1 MKAIKYL
8 AFVFPLIIGVSACK
22 SDLLNTSPYNAI
34 GSTNMW
40 TSTNL
45 ATLAVSGVYNTFL
58 QSSGEVENSVNSGNY
73 LGLEAHL
80 FAALDPTVSARNN
93 WSSTLHLLNGNA
105 TPSNTEFSRAW
116 KQHYEGIS
124 RANDVIDNVATV
136 PDMSPELCAQYLA
149 EAKFLRAYFYYRLNC
164 LYRGVPLY
172 LKTTPVSEFNKPRNT
187 EAEVWEAIVAD
198 LTDVIN
204 EPNIPG
210 RYMAGDPN
218 YGRATK
224 GAAYALRGKTYLWM
238 KEYRLAELDFKE
250 VVKLGYTLFEGGY
263 KELFKD
269 ANEQC
274 PEMIFSIQCYEQDG
288 YGNQMPFKY
297 GSRVTYPGS
306 WNDFYGD
313 TDFIDTYETKE
324 GKPFNWDDFIPG
336 YSKMSAKARSV
347 YFLRDGL
354 NSGNGNF
361 GSGNYKSL
369 KTKMEEYG
377 ADFTKYKDKGNEAR
391 IKAVYESRDPR
402 LMQTYIT
409 PYSEYIGSPYTA
421 GGAEYTYTL
430 RWPFIENDIEAP
442 FDLRTDSKKV
452 FHYLVRKFVSEGTE
466 HLDRGYSPI
475 DVPLIRYAD
484 VLLSLAEALN
494 EQSGKTSEAVTYV
507 NMVRKRAGI
516 ALLNSN
522 TYTQVAGQ
530 DDMRNRIRRE
540 KRWELACEGTLY
552 FDELRWGTWYDVKL
566 YEGSGLKEC
575 WGQNVVTWTKNGDH
589 YTTWPIPATERQL
602 NTALSQNDGWVD

>member
-8 AFVFPLIIGVSACK
+8 AFVSSLIIGASACQP
-22 SDLLNTSPYNAI
+22 DLLNTSPYNAV

-40 TSTNL
+40 TSENL
-45 ATLAVSGVYNTFL
+45 ATLAVNGVYNTFL
-58 QSSGEVENSVNSGNY
+58 QSSGEVENSVTGGNY
-73 LGLEAHL
+73 LGLEVYL

-124 RANDVIDNVATV
+124 RANDVIDNVGNV
-136 PDMSPELCAQYLA
+136 PGMSQELSAQYMA

-172 LKTTPVSEFNKPRNT
+172 LTTTPVSEFNKPRNT
-187 EAEVWEAIVAD
+187 EAEVWEAIIND

-210 RYMAGDPN
+210 RYVAGDPN

-238 KEYRLAELDFKE
+238 NEYKLAEQDFKE
-250 VVKLGYTLFEGGY
+250 VLKMGYSLFEGGY

-297 GSRVTYPGS
+297 GSRVTYPGG

-361 GSGNYKSL
+361 GSGNYRSL
-369 KTKMEEYG
+369 KTKMQDYG
-377 ADFTKYKDKGNEAR
+377 ADFSKYLDQGNEAR
-391 IKAVYESRDPR
+391 IRKVYEDRDPR

-409 PYSEYIGSPYTA
+409 PYSDYLGSPHTA
-421 GGAEYTYTL
+421 GGAEFTYTL

-442 FDLRTDSKKV
+442 FDLRTDTKKV

-494 EQSGKTSEAVTYV
+494 EQNKTAEAATYV

-522 TYTQVAGQ
+522 SYTTVAGQ
-530 DDMRNRIRRE
+530 EDMRNRIRRE

-566 YEGSGLKEC
+566 YEGAGLKEC

-602 NTALSQNDGWVD
+602 NTSLDQNYGWAD

>member
-8 AFVFPLIIGVSACK
+8 AFVSSLIIGVSACQP
-22 SDLLNTSPYNAI
+22 DLMDTSPYNAV

-45 ATLAVSGVYNTFL
+45 ATLAVNGVYNTFL
-58 QSSGEVENSVNSGNY
+58 QSSGDVENSVTSGNY
-73 LGLEAHL
+73 LGLDAHL

-116 KQHYEGIS
+116 KQHYEGVS
-124 RANDVIDNVATV
+124 RANDVIDNVESV
-136 PDMSPELCAQYLA
+136 PGMDPKLCAQYKA
-149 EAKFLRAYFYYRLNC
+149 EAKFLRAYFYYRLNS

-172 LKTTPVSEFNKPRNT
+172 LTTTPVSEMTKPRST
-187 EAEVWEAIVAD
+187 EAEVWEAIIKD
-198 LTDVIN
+198 LTDVID
-204 EPNIPG
+204 ETNIPA
-210 RYMAGDPN
+210 RYLAGDPN
-218 YGRATK
+218 FGRATK
-224 GAAYALRGKTYLWM
+224 GAAYALRGKVYLWM

-250 VVKLGYTLFEGGY
+250 VIKMGYSLFEGGY
-263 KELFKD
+263 KELFKEE
-269 ANEQC
+269 NEQC

-288 YGNQMPFKY
+288 YGHQMSFKY
-297 GSRVTYPGS
+297 GSRVTYPGG

-313 TDFIDTYETKE
+313 TDFIDTYERKD
-324 GKPFNWDDFIPG
+324 GKPFNWDDYIPG

-361 GSGNYKSL
+361 GSGNYRSL
-369 KTKMEEYG
+369 KTKMQDYG
-377 ADFTKYKDKGNEAR
+377 ADFSKYLDQGNEER
-391 IKAVYESRDPR
+391 IRKVYEDRDPR
-402 LMQTYIT
+402 LIQTYIT

-421 GGAEYTYTL
+421 GGLEYTYTL

-442 FDLRTDSKKV
+442 FDLRSDTKKV
-452 FHYLVRKFVSEGTE
+452 FHYLVRKFVAEGME
-466 HLDRGYSPI
+466 NLDRSYSPV

-494 EQSGKTSEAVTYV
+494 EQNKTAEAATYV

-522 TYTQVAGQ
+522 SYTTVAGQ
-530 DDMRNRIRRE
+530 EDMRNRIRRE

-566 YEGSGLKEC
+566 YEGAGLKEC

-589 YTTWPIPATERQL
+589 YTTWPVPATERQL
-602 NTALSQNDGWVD
+602 NTSLTQNDGWAD

>member
-8 AFVFPLIIGVSACK
+8 AFVSSLIIGASACQ
-22 SDLLNTSPYNAI
+22 SDLLDTSPYNAI

-40 TSTNL
+40 TTTNL
-45 ATLAVSGVYNTFL
+45 ATMAVNGVYNTFL
-58 QSSGEVENSVNSGNY
+58 QSSGDIENSVTSGNY
-73 LGLEAHL
+73 LGLDAHL
-80 FAALDPTVSARNN
+80 FSALDPTVSARNN
-93 WSSTLHLLNGNA
+93 WSSTFNLLNGTA
-105 TPSNTEFSRAW
+105 APSNTEFSRAW
-116 KQHYEGIS
+116 KQHYEGVS
-124 RANDVIDNVATV
+124 RANDVIDNVESV
-136 PDMSPELCAQYLA
+136 PGMDPKLCAQYKA

-172 LKTTPVSEFNKPRNT
+172 LTTTPVSEFNKPRNT
-187 EAEVWEAIVAD
+187 ESEVWEAIITD

-210 RYMAGDPN
+210 RYMAGDAN

-238 KEYRLAELDFKE
+238 KEYRLAELDFLE
-250 VVKLGYTLFEGGY
+250 VIKLGYSLFDGGY
-263 KELFKD
+263 KQLFKEE
-269 ANEQC
+269 NEQS

-288 YGNQMPFKY
+288 YGHQMSFKY
-297 GSRVTYPGS
+297 GSRVTYPGG

-336 YSKMSAKARSV
+336 YSQMDPKARSV

-369 KTKMEEYG
+369 KTKMQDYG
-377 ADFTKYKDKGNEAR
+377 ADFSKYLDQGNEAR
-391 IKAVYESRDPR
+391 IRKVYEDRDPR

-421 GGAEYTYTL
+421 GGEEITYTL
-430 RWPFIENDIEAP
+430 RWPFIQNDLEAP
-442 FDLRTDSKKV
+442 FDLRSDTKKV
-452 FHYLVRKFVSEGTE
+452 YHYLVRKFVAEGME
-466 HLDRGYSPI
+466 HLDRSYSPV
-475 DVPLIRYAD
+475 DVPLIRFAD
-484 VLLSLAEALN
+484 VLLSLAEAIN
-494 EQSGKTSEAVTYV
+494 EQHRTSEAVQYV
-507 NMVRKRAGI
+507 NMVRQRAGI

-522 TYTQVAGQ
+522 SYTTVKGE

-566 YEGSGLKEC
+566 YEGAGLKEC
-575 WGQNVVTWTKNGDH
+575 WGTDVVTWTKNGDH
-589 YTTWPIPATERQL
+589 YTIWPIPATERQL
-602 NTALSQNDGWVD
+602 NTSLTQNDGWVD

>member
-8 AFVFPLIIGVSACK
+8 AFVSSLIIGASACNP
-22 SDLLNTSPYNAI
+22 DLLNTSPYNAV

-45 ATLAVSGVYNTFL
+45 ATLAVNGVYNTFL
-58 QSSGEVENSVNSGNY
+58 QSSGEVENSVTGGNY
-73 LGLEAHL
+73 LGLDAHL

-124 RANDVIDNVATV
+124 RANDVIDNVWTV
-136 PDMSPELCAQYLA
+136 PDMAPELCAQYYA

-172 LKTTPVSEFNKPRNT
+172 LTTTPVSEFNKPRST
-187 EAEVWEAIVAD
+187 EEEVWNAIVSD

-204 EPNIPG
+204 EVNLPD
-210 RYMAGDPN
+210 RYMAGDAN
-218 YGRATK
+218 YGRVTK
-224 GAAYALRGKTYLWM
+224 GAAYALRGKTYLWL

-250 VVKLGYTLFEGGY
+250 VIKMGYSLFEGGY
-263 KELFKD
+263 KELFKE

-274 PEMIFSIQCYEQDG
+274 PEMIFSIQCYEQNE

-297 GSRVTYPGS
+297 GSRVTYPGG

-336 YSKMSAKARSV
+336 YSKMTPKQRSV

-354 NSGNGNF
+354 TSGKGNF
-361 GSGNYKSL
+361 GAGNYKSL
-369 KTKMEEYG
+369 KTKMEDYG
-377 ADFTKYKDKGNEAR
+377 ADFSKYLDQGNEAR
-391 IKAVYESRDPR
+391 IRKVYEERDPR

-409 PYSEYIGSPYTA
+409 PYSDYLGSPFSA
-421 GGAEYTYTL
+421 SGKEIIYTL
-430 RWPFIENDIEAP
+430 RWPFIENDIAAP
-442 FDLRTDSKKV
+442 FDLRTDTKKV
-452 FHYLVRKFVSEGTE
+452 YHYLVRKFVSEGME
-466 HLDRGYSPI
+466 HLDRSYSPV

-494 EQSGKTSEAVTYV
+494 EQNKISDAATYV

-522 TYTQVAGQ
+522 SYTQVAGQ

-552 FDELRWGTWYDVKL
+552 FDELRWGTWYDSKL

-575 WGQNVVTWTKNGDH
+575 WGQTVISWTKNGDY
-589 YTTWPIPATERQL
+589 YTKWPVPATERQL
-602 NTALSQNDGWVD
+602 NTSLSQNDGWVD

>member
-8 AFVFPLIIGVSACK
+8 AFVSSLIIGASACQP
-22 SDLLNTSPYNAI
+22 DLLNTSPYNAV
-34 GSTNMW
+34 GSSNMW
-40 TSTNL
+40 TSENL
-45 ATLAVSGVYNTFL
+45 ATLAVNGVYNTFL
-58 QSSGEVENSVNSGNY
+58 QSSGEVENSVTGGNY
-73 LGLEAHL
+73 LGLEVYL

-124 RANDVIDNVATV
+124 RANDVIDNVGNV
-136 PDMSPELCAQYLA
+136 PGMSQELSAQYMA

-172 LKTTPVSEFNKPRNT
+172 LTTTPVSEFKKPRNT
-187 EAEVWEAIVAD
+187 EAEVWEAIIND

-210 RYMAGDPN
+210 RYVAGDPN

-238 KEYRLAELDFKE
+238 NEYKLAEQDFRE
-250 VVKLGYTLFEGGY
+250 VLKMGYSLFEGGY

-297 GSRVTYPGS
+297 GSRVTYPGG

-354 NSGNGNF
+354 TSGKGNF

-377 ADFTKYKDKGNEAR
+377 ADFSKYLDQGNEAR
-391 IKAVYESRDPR
+391 IRKVYEDRDPR

-409 PYSEYIGSPYTA
+409 PYSDYLGSPHTA
-421 GGAEYTYTL
+421 GGAEFTYTL

-442 FDLRTDSKKV
+442 FDLRTDTKKV

-494 EQSGKTSEAVTYV
+494 EQGKTPEAATYV
-507 NMVRKRAGI
+507 NKVRERAGI

-522 TYTQVAGQ
+522 SYTQVAGQ
-530 DDMRNRIRRE
+530 ADMRNRIRRE

-566 YEGSGLKEC
+566 YDGAGLKEC
-575 WGQNVVTWTKNGDH
+575 WGQNVVTWTVNGNH

-602 NTALSQNDGWVD
+602 NTALTQNDGWVD

>member
-124 RANDVIDNVATV
+124 RANDVIDNVETV

-354 NSGNGNF
+354 NSGDGNF

-466 HLDRGYSPI
+466 HLDRDYSPI

-530 DDMRNRIRRE
+530 EDMRNRIRRE

>member
-8 AFVFPLIIGVSACK
+8 AFLSSLMMGVSACQP
-22 SDLLNTSPYNAI
+22 DLMDTSPYNAI

-45 ATLAVSGVYNTFL
+45 ATLAVNGVYNTFL
-58 QSSGEVENSVNSGNY
+58 QSSGEVENSVTGGNY

-80 FAALDPTVSARNN
+80 FAALDPTVSPRNN
-93 WSSTLHLLNGNA
+93 WSSTLNLLNGNA

-124 RANDVIDNVATV
+124 RANDVIDNVETV
-136 PDMSPELCAQYLA
+136 PGMDPKLCAQYKA

-172 LKTTPVSEFNKPRNT
+172 LKSTPVSEFTKPRNT

-204 EPNIPG
+204 EPNLPG
-210 RYMAGDPN
+210 RYVAGDAN
-218 YGRATK
+218 YGRVTK

-238 KEYRLAELDFKE
+238 KEYKLAEDDLKEVGKLGFDLFQGEYKDLFKE
-250 VVKLGYTLFEGGY
+250 
-263 KELFKD
+263 
-269 ANEQC
+269 ANEQS

-297 GSRVTYPGS
+297 GSRVTWPGG

-324 GKPFNWDDFIPG
+324 GKPFNWDDYIPG
-336 YSKMSAKARSV
+336 YSKMSAKERSV

-369 KTKMEEYG
+369 KTNMQDYG
-377 ADFTKYKDKGNEAR
+377 ADFSKYLDQGNEAR
-391 IKAVYESRDPR
+391 IRKVYEDRDPR

-409 PYSEYIGSPYTA
+409 PYSTYLGAPAGAGGEEYI
-421 GGAEYTYTL
+421 YTL
-430 RWPFIENDIEAP
+430 RWPFIQNDIAEP
-442 FDLRTDSKKV
+442 FDLRSDTKKV
-452 FHYLVRKFVSEGTE
+452 YHYLVLKFVFEGKE
-466 HLDRGYSPI
+466 HLDRGFSPV

-494 EQSGKTSEAVTYV
+494 EQNKTAEAATYV

-522 TYTQVAGQ
+522 SYTQVKGQ

-566 YEGSGLKEC
+566 YEGAGLKEC

-589 YTTWPIPATERQL
+589 YTKWPIPATERQL
-602 NTALSQNDGWVD
+602 NTSLTQNDGWVD

>member
-8 AFVFPLIIGVSACK
+8 AFVSSLIIGASACQP
-22 SDLLNTSPYNAI
+22 DLLNTSPYNAV

-40 TSTNL
+40 TSENL
-45 ATLAVSGVYNTFL
+45 ATLAVNGVYNTFL
-58 QSSGEVENSVNSGNY
+58 QSSGEVENSVTGGNY
-73 LGLEAHL
+73 LGLEVYL

-124 RANDVIDNVATV
+124 RANDVIDNVGNV
-136 PDMSPELCAQYLA
+136 PGMSQELSAQYMA

-172 LKTTPVSEFNKPRNT
+172 LTTTPVSEFNKPRNT
-187 EAEVWEAIVAD
+187 EAEVWEAIIND

-210 RYMAGDPN
+210 RYVSGDPN

-238 KEYRLAELDFKE
+238 NEYKLAEQDFKE
-250 VVKLGYTLFEGGY
+250 VLKMGYSLFEGGY

-297 GSRVTYPGS
+297 GSRVTYPGG

-361 GSGNYKSL
+361 GSGNYRSL
-369 KTKMEEYG
+369 KTKMQDYG
-377 ADFTKYKDKGNEAR
+377 ADFSKYLDQGNEAR
-391 IKAVYESRDPR
+391 IRKVYEDRDPR

-409 PYSEYIGSPYTA
+409 PYSDYLGSPHTA
-421 GGAEYTYTL
+421 GGAEFTYTL

-442 FDLRTDSKKV
+442 FDLRTDTKKV

-494 EQSGKTSEAVTYV
+494 EQNKTAEAATYV
-507 NMVRKRAGI
+507 NMVRNRAGI

-522 TYTQVAGQ
+522 SYTQVKNQ
-530 DDMRNRIRRE
+530 SDMRDRIRRE

-566 YEGSGLKEC
+566 YDGAGLKEC
-575 WGQNVVTWTKNGDH
+575 WGQNVVTWTVNGNH

-602 NTALSQNDGWVD
+602 NTALTQNDGWVD

>member
-8 AFVFPLIIGVSACK
+8 AFVSSLIMGVSACQP
-22 SDLLNTSPYNAI
+22 DLMDTSPYNAV

-45 ATLAVSGVYNTFL
+45 ATLAVNGVYNTFL
-58 QSSGEVENSVNSGNY
+58 QSSGDVQNSVTSGNY
-73 LGLEAHL
+73 LGLDAHL

-93 WSSTLHLLNGNA
+93 WSSTLHLLTGNA

-116 KQHYEGIS
+116 KRHYEGVS
-124 RANDVIDNVATV
+124 RANDVIDNVETV
-136 PDMSPELCAQYLA
+136 PGMDPKLCAQYKA

-172 LKTTPVSEFNKPRNT
+172 LTTTPVSEMTKPRST
-187 EAEVWEAIVAD
+187 EAEVWEAIIKD
-198 LTDVIN
+198 LTDVID
-204 EPNIPG
+204 ETNIPA
-210 RYMAGDPN
+210 RYLAGDPN
-218 YGRATK
+218 FGRATK
-224 GAAYALRGKTYLWM
+224 GAAYALRGKVYLWM

-250 VVKLGYTLFEGGY
+250 VIKMGYSLFEGGY
-263 KELFKD
+263 KELFKEE
-269 ANEQC
+269 NEQC

-288 YGNQMPFKY
+288 YGHQMSFKY
-297 GSRVTYPGS
+297 GSRVTYPGG

-313 TDFIDTYETKE
+313 TDFIDTYERKD
-324 GKPFNWDDFIPG
+324 GKPFNWDDYIPG

-361 GSGNYKSL
+361 GSGNYRSL
-369 KTKMEEYG
+369 KTKMQDYG
-377 ADFTKYKDKGNEAR
+377 ADFSKYLDQGNEER
-391 IKAVYESRDPR
+391 IRKVYEDRDPR
-402 LMQTYIT
+402 LIQTYIT

-421 GGAEYTYTL
+421 GGLEYTYTL

-442 FDLRTDSKKV
+442 FDLRSDTKKV
-452 FHYLVRKFVSEGTE
+452 FHYLVRKFVAEGME
-466 HLDRGYSPI
+466 NLDRSYSPV

-494 EQSGKTSEAVTYV
+494 EQNKTAEAATYV

-522 TYTQVAGQ
+522 SYTTVAGQ
-530 DDMRNRIRRE
+530 EDMRNRIRRE

-566 YEGSGLKEC
+566 YEGAGLKEC

-589 YTTWPIPATERQL
+589 YTTWPVPATERQL
-602 NTALSQNDGWVD
+602 NTSLTQNDGWAD

>member
-8 AFVFPLIIGVSACK
+8 AFVSSLIIGASACQP
-22 SDLLNTSPYNAI
+22 DLLNTSPYNAV

-40 TSTNL
+40 TSENL
-45 ATLAVSGVYNTFL
+45 ATLAVNGLYNTFL
-58 QSSGEVENSVNSGNY
+58 QSSGEVENSVTGGNY
-73 LGLEAHL
+73 LGLEVYL
-80 FAALDPTVSARNN
+80 FVALDPTVSARNN

-124 RANDVIDNVATV
+124 RANDVIDNVGNV
-136 PDMSPELCAQYLA
+136 PGMSQELSAQYMA

-172 LKTTPVSEFNKPRNT
+172 LTTTPVSEFNKPRNT
-187 EAEVWEAIVAD
+187 EAEVWEAIIND

-210 RYMAGDPN
+210 RYVAGDSN

-238 KEYRLAELDFKE
+238 NEYKLAEQDFRE
-250 VVKLGYTLFEGGY
+250 VLKMGYSLFEGGY

-297 GSRVTYPGS
+297 GSRVTYPGG

-354 NSGNGNF
+354 TSGKGNF

-377 ADFTKYKDKGNEAR
+377 ADFSKYLDQGNEAR
-391 IKAVYESRDPR
+391 IRKVYEDRDPR

-409 PYSEYIGSPYTA
+409 PYSDYLGSPHTA
-421 GGAEYTYTL
+421 GGAEFTYTL

-442 FDLRTDSKKV
+442 FDLRTDTKKV

-494 EQSGKTSEAVTYV
+494 EQNKTSEAATYV
-507 NMVRKRAGI
+507 NQVRNRAGI

-522 TYTQVAGQ
+522 SYTQVAGQ
-530 DDMRNRIRRE
+530 ADMRNRIRRE

-566 YEGSGLKEC
+566 YDGAGLKEC
-575 WGQNVVTWTKNGDH
+575 WGQNVVTWTVNGNH

-602 NTALSQNDGWVD
+602 NTALTQNDGWVD

>member
-8 AFVFPLIIGVSACK
+8 AFVSSLIMGVSACQP
-22 SDLLNTSPYNAI
+22 DLMDTSPYNAV

-45 ATLAVSGVYNTFL
+45 ATLAVNGVYNTFL
-58 QSSGEVENSVNSGNY
+58 QSSGDVENSVTSGNY
-73 LGLEAHL
+73 LGLDAHL

-93 WSSTLHLLNGNA
+93 WSSTLHLLTGNA

-116 KQHYEGIS
+116 KQHYEGVS
-124 RANDVIDNVATV
+124 RANDVIDNVESV
-136 PDMSPELCAQYLA
+136 PGMDPKLCAQYKA

-172 LKTTPVSEFNKPRNT
+172 LTTTPVSEMTKPRNT
-187 EAEVWEAIVAD
+187 EAEVWEAIIND
-198 LTDVIN
+198 LTDVIG
-204 EPNIPG
+204 ETNIPD
-210 RYMAGDPN
+210 RYLAGDPN
-218 YGRATK
+218 FGRATK
-224 GAAYALRGKTYLWM
+224 GAAYALRGKVYLWM

-250 VVKLGYTLFEGGY
+250 VIKMGYSLFEGGY
-263 KELFKD
+263 KELFKEE
-269 ANEQC
+269 NEQC

-288 YGNQMPFKY
+288 YGHQMSFKY
-297 GSRVTYPGS
+297 GSRVTYPGG

-313 TDFIDTYETKE
+313 TDFIDTYERKD
-324 GKPFNWDDFIPG
+324 GKPFNWDDYIPG

-361 GSGNYKSL
+361 GSGNYRSL
-369 KTKMEEYG
+369 KTKMQDYG
-377 ADFTKYKDKGNEAR
+377 ADFSKYLDQGNEER
-391 IKAVYESRDPR
+391 IRKVYEDRDPR
-402 LMQTYIT
+402 LIQTYIT

-421 GGAEYTYTL
+421 GGLENTYTL

-442 FDLRTDSKKV
+442 FDLRSDTKKV
-452 FHYLVRKFVSEGTE
+452 FHYLVRKFVAEGME
-466 HLDRGYSPI
+466 NLDRSYSPV
-475 DVPLIRYAD
+475 DVPLIRHAD

-494 EQSGKTSEAVTYV
+494 EQNKTAEAATYV
-507 NMVRKRAGI
+507 NEVRKRAGI

-522 TYTQVAGQ
+522 SYTTVAGQ
-530 DDMRNRIRRE
+530 EDMRNRIRRE

-602 NTALSQNDGWVD
+602 NTSLTQNDGWVD

>member
-8 AFVFPLIIGVSACK
+8 AFVSSLIMGASACQP
-22 SDLLNTSPYNAI
+22 DLLNTSPYNAI

-40 TSTNL
+40 ASANL
-45 ATLAVSGVYNTFL
+45 ANQALNGVYNAFL
-58 QSSGEVENSVNSGNY
+58 QSSGDIENSVTSGNY
-73 LGLEAHL
+73 LGLDAHL

-105 TPSNTEFSRAW
+105 SSSNTEFSRAW
-116 KQHYEGIS
+116 KQHYEGII
-124 RANDVIDNVATV
+124 RANDVIDNVGTV
-136 PDMSPELCAQYLA
+136 PNMSPELSAQYLA

-172 LKTTPVSEFNKPRNT
+172 LTTTPVSEFNKPRST
-187 EAEVWEAIVAD
+187 EAEVWEAIVND

-210 RYMAGDPN
+210 KYEAGDPN

-224 GAAYALRGKTYLWM
+224 GAAYALRGKVYLWM
-238 KEYRLAELDFKE
+238 NEYKLAEQDFKE
-250 VVKLGYTLFEGGY
+250 VGKCGYSLFQGEY
-263 KELFKD
+263 KKLFKEE
-269 ANEQC
+269 NEQC
-274 PEMIFSIQCYEQDG
+274 SEMIFSIQCYEQDG
-288 YGNQMPFKY
+288 YGNHMPFKY
-297 GSRVTYPGS
+297 GSRVTYPGG

-313 TDFIDTYETKE
+313 TDFIDTYETIE

-336 YSKMSAKARSV
+336 YSKMTPKERSV

-354 NSGNGNF
+354 TSGKGNF
-361 GSGNYKSL
+361 GSGNYRSL

-377 ADFTKYKDKGNEAR
+377 ADFSKYLDQGNEER
-391 IKAVYESRDPR
+391 IRKVYESRDPR
-402 LMQTYIT
+402 LMHTYIT
-409 PYSEYIGSPYTA
+409 PYSEYVGSPYTA
-421 GGAEYTYTL
+421 GGAEITYTM
-430 RWPFIENDIEAP
+430 RWPFIENDLEEP
-442 FDLRTDSKKV
+442 LDLRSDTKKV
-452 FHYLVRKFVSEGTE
+452 FHYLVRKFVSEGAE
-466 HLDRGYSPI
+466 HLDRSYSPI

-494 EQSGKTSEAVTYV
+494 EQGKTNEAVMYV
-507 NMVRKRAGI
+507 NMVRERVGI
-516 ALLNSN
+516 AALNSN
-522 TYTQVAGQ
+522 TYTQVKGQ
-530 DDMRNRIRRE
+530 DDLRDRIRRE

-566 YEGSGLKEC
+566 YEGAGVKEC
-575 WGQNVVTWTKNGDH
+575 WGQSVVTWTKNGEH

-602 NTALSQNDGWVD
+602 NSALTQNDGWTD

>member
-8 AFVFPLIIGVSACK
+8 AFVSSLIIGASACQP
-22 SDLLNTSPYNAI
+22 DLLNTSPYNAV
-34 GSTNMW
+34 GSSNMW
-40 TSTNL
+40 TSENL
-45 ATLAVSGVYNTFL
+45 ATLAVNGVYNTFL
-58 QSSGEVENSVNSGNY
+58 QSSGEVENSVTGGNY
-73 LGLEAHL
+73 LGLEVYL

-124 RANDVIDNVATV
+124 RANDVIDNVGNV
-136 PDMSPELCAQYLA
+136 PGMSQELSAQYMA

-172 LKTTPVSEFNKPRNT
+172 LTTTPVSGFNKPRNT
-187 EAEVWEAIVAD
+187 EAEVWEAIIND

-210 RYMAGDPN
+210 RYVAGDPN

-238 KEYRLAELDFKE
+238 NEYKLAEQDFRE
-250 VVKLGYTLFEGGY
+250 VLKMGYSLFEGGY

-288 YGNQMPFKY
+288 YG
-297 GSRVTYPGS
+297 TYPGG

-354 NSGNGNF
+354 TSGKGNF

-377 ADFTKYKDKGNEAR
+377 ADFSKYLDQGNEAR
-391 IKAVYESRDPR
+391 IRKVYEDRDPR

-409 PYSEYIGSPYTA
+409 PYSDYLGSPHTA
-421 GGAEYTYTL
+421 GGAEFTYTL

-442 FDLRTDSKKV
+442 FDLRTDTKKV

-494 EQSGKTSEAVTYV
+494 EQGKTPEAATYV
-507 NMVRKRAGI
+507 NKVRERAGI

-522 TYTQVAGQ
+522 SYTQVAGQ
-530 DDMRNRIRRE
+530 ADMRNRIRRE

-566 YEGSGLKEC
+566 YDGAGLKEC
-575 WGQNVVTWTKNGDH
+575 WGQNVVTWTVNGNH

-602 NTALSQNDGWVD
+602 NTALTQNNGWVD

>member
-8 AFVFPLIIGVSACK
+8 AFVSSLIIGASACQP
-22 SDLLNTSPYNAI
+22 DLLNTSPYNAV

-40 TSTNL
+40 TSENL
-45 ATLAVSGVYNTFL
+45 ATLAVNGLYNTFL
-58 QSSGEVENSVNSGNY
+58 QSSGEVENSVTGGNY
-73 LGLEAHL
+73 LGLEVYL

-124 RANDVIDNVATV
+124 RANDVIDNVGNV
-136 PDMSPELCAQYLA
+136 PGMSQELSAQYMA

-172 LKTTPVSEFNKPRNT
+172 LTTTPVSEFNTPRNT
-187 EAEVWEAIVAD
+187 EAEVWEAIIND

-210 RYMAGDPN
+210 RYVAGDSN

-238 KEYRLAELDFKE
+238 NEYKLAEQDFRE
-250 VVKLGYTLFEGGY
+250 VLKMGYSLFEGGY

-297 GSRVTYPGS
+297 GSRVTYPGG

-354 NSGNGNF
+354 TSGKGNF

-377 ADFTKYKDKGNEAR
+377 ADFSKYLDQGNEAR
-391 IKAVYESRDPR
+391 IRKVYEDRDPR

-409 PYSEYIGSPYTA
+409 PYSDYLGSPHTA
-421 GGAEYTYTL
+421 GGAEFTYTL

-442 FDLRTDSKKV
+442 FDLRTDTKKV

-494 EQSGKTSEAVTYV
+494 EQNKTSEAATYV
-507 NMVRKRAGI
+507 NQVRNRAGI

-522 TYTQVAGQ
+522 SYTQVAGQ
-530 DDMRNRIRRE
+530 ADMRNRIRRE

-566 YEGSGLKEC
+566 YDGAGLKEC
-575 WGQNVVTWTKNGDH
+575 WGQNVVTWTVNGNH

-602 NTALSQNDGWVD
+602 NTALTQNDGWVD

>member
-377 ADFTKYKDKGNEAR
+377 ADFSKYLDQGNEAR

-442 FDLRTDSKKV
+442 FDLRTDTKKV

>member
-8 AFVFPLIIGVSACK
+8 AFVSSLIMGVSACQP
-22 SDLLNTSPYNAI
+22 DLMDTSPYNAV

-40 TSTNL
+40 TSENL
-45 ATLAVSGVYNTFL
+45 ATLAVNGVYNTFL
-58 QSSGEVENSVNSGNY
+58 QSSGEVENSVTGGNY
-73 LGLEAHL
+73 LGLEVYL

-93 WSSTLHLLNGNA
+93 WSSTLHLLTGNA

-116 KQHYEGIS
+116 KQHYEGVS
-124 RANDVIDNVATV
+124 RANDVIDNVESV
-136 PDMSPELCAQYLA
+136 PGMDPKLCAQYKA

-172 LKTTPVSEFNKPRNT
+172 LTTTPVSEMTKPRST
-187 EAEVWEAIVAD
+187 EAEVWEAIIND
-198 LTDVIN
+198 LTDVIG
-204 EPNIPG
+204 ETNIPD
-210 RYMAGDPN
+210 RYLAGDPN
-218 YGRATK
+218 FGRATK
-224 GAAYALRGKTYLWM
+224 GAAYALRGKVYLWM

-250 VVKLGYTLFEGGY
+250 VIKMGYSLFEGGY
-263 KELFKD
+263 KELFKEE
-269 ANEQC
+269 NEQC

-288 YGNQMPFKY
+288 YGHQMSFKY
-297 GSRVTYPGS
+297 GSRVTYPGG

-313 TDFIDTYETKE
+313 TDFIDTYERKD
-324 GKPFNWDDFIPG
+324 GKPFNWDDYIPG
-336 YSKMSAKARSV
+336 YSMMSAKARSV

-361 GSGNYKSL
+361 GSGNYRSL
-369 KTKMEEYG
+369 KTKMQDYG
-377 ADFTKYKDKGNEAR
+377 ADFSKYLDQGNEAR
-391 IKAVYESRDPR
+391 IRKVYEDRDPR

-409 PYSEYIGSPYTA
+409 PYSDYLGSPHTA
-421 GGAEYTYTL
+421 GGAEFTYTL

-442 FDLRTDSKKV
+442 FDLRTDTKKV

-494 EQSGKTSEAVTYV
+494 EQNKTAEAATYV

-522 TYTQVAGQ
+522 SYTTVAGQ

-602 NTALSQNDGWVD
+602 NTSLDQNYGWAD

>member
-8 AFVFPLIIGVSACK
+8 AFVSSLIIGASACQP
-22 SDLLNTSPYNAI
+22 DLLNTSPYNAV

-40 TSTNL
+40 TSENL
-45 ATLAVSGVYNTFL
+45 ATLAVNGLYNTFL
-58 QSSGEVENSVNSGNY
+58 QSSGEVENSVTGGNY
-73 LGLEAHL
+73 LGLEVYL

-124 RANDVIDNVATV
+124 RANDVIDNVGNV
-136 PDMSPELCAQYLA
+136 PGMSQELSAQYMA

-172 LKTTPVSEFNKPRNT
+172 LTTTPVSEFNKPRNT
-187 EAEVWEAIVAD
+187 EAEVWEAIIND

-210 RYMAGDPN
+210 RYVAGDSN

-238 KEYRLAELDFKE
+238 NEYKLAEQDFRE
-250 VVKLGYTLFEGGY
+250 VLKMGYSLFEGGY

-297 GSRVTYPGS
+297 GSRVTYPGG

-354 NSGNGNF
+354 TSGKGNF

-377 ADFTKYKDKGNEAR
+377 ADFSKYLDQGNEAR
-391 IKAVYESRDPR
+391 IRKVYEDRDPR

-409 PYSEYIGSPYTA
+409 PYSDYLGSPHTA
-421 GGAEYTYTL
+421 GGAEFTYTL

-442 FDLRTDSKKV
+442 FDLRTDTKKV

-494 EQSGKTSEAVTYV
+494 EQNKTSEAATYV
-507 NMVRKRAGI
+507 NQVRNRAGI

-522 TYTQVAGQ
+522 SYTQVAGQ
-530 DDMRNRIRRE
+530 ADMRNRIRRE

-566 YEGSGLKEC
+566 YDGAGLKEC
-575 WGQNVVTWTKNGDH
+575 WGQNVVTWTVNGNH

-602 NTALSQNDGWVD
+602 NTALTQNNGWVD